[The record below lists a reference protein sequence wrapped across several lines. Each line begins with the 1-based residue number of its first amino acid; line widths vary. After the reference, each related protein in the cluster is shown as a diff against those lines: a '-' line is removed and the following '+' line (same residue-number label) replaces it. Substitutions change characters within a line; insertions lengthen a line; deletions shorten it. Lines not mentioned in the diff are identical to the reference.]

1 MDKQYLESQL
11 IERAWRDEAFRQ
23 LLLNDPRTAIAE
35 VLGFNLPDHVQIHV
49 VEEQENDLYLVIPP
63 NPNSKDEAP
72 LSPMELDLV
81 AGGSM
86 FTVMG
91 PQRLSLCL
99 ICP

>member
-1 MDKQYLESQL
+1 MDKKQLENQI
-11 IERAWRDEAFRQ
+11 IERVWRDEEFRQ
-23 LLLNDPRTAIAE
+23 LLRSNPRKAIAE
-35 VLGFNLPDHVQIHV
+35 VLGMELPDRLQIQV
-49 VEEQENDLYLVIPP
+49 LEEQADTLYLVIPA
-63 NPNSKDEAP
+63 NPNAKEEAP
-72 LSPMELDLV
+72 LSPEELDLV

>member
-1 MDKQYLESQL
+1 MDKKYLEQQI
-11 IERAWRDEAFRQ
+11 IERAWQDEQFRQ
-23 LLLNDPRTAIAE
+23 LLLTDPKQAIGE
-35 VLGFNLPDHVQIHV
+35 VLGFELPDHLNVQV
-49 VEEQENDLYLVIPP
+49 LEEKTDTIYLVIPP
-63 NPNSKDEAP
+63 NPNDREEAP
-72 LSPMELDLV
+72 LSPAELDLV

>member
-1 MDKQYLESQL
+1 MDKKQLENQI
-11 IERAWRDEAFRQ
+11 IERVWRDEEFRQ
-23 LLLNDPRTAIAE
+23 LLRSNPRKAIAE
-35 VLGFNLPDHVQIHV
+35 VLGMELPDRLQIQV
-49 VEEQENDLYLVIPP
+49 LEEQPDTLYLVIPA
-63 NPNSKDEAP
+63 NPNAKEEAP
-72 LSPMELDLV
+72 LSPEELDLV